1 MSECAQRNIRVFIK
15 IKFILIAN
23 REKIAQWA
31 AGVPNSVHSSSYNK
45 EKARGSVMEQNNRKI
60 CSMCG
65 KRFDM
70 WDEQE
75 DFCFVRHIGY
85 GSKYD
90 MKGLYLNLCCDCFDK
105 IADWFLPLC
114 VQNPL
119 RDEEDCWHAFSP
131 VVSDALFFHKQLLGQ
146 MKDRAKQLCAQLEG
160 ISADDSDFRLQLL
173 KAADVLLRFSDY
185 VQYEIKS
192 LPARGEEDEKK

>member
-1 MSECAQRNIRVFIK
+1 
-15 IKFILIAN
+15 
-23 REKIAQWA
+23 
-31 AGVPNSVHSSSYNK
+31 
-45 EKARGSVMEQNNRKI
+45 
-60 CSMCG
+60 MCG
-65 KRFDM
+65 KKFDM

-119 RDEEDCWHAFSP
+119 RDEEDCWRPCYSGGD
-131 VVSDALFFHKQLLGQ
+131 DALFFHKQLLAR

-173 KAADVLLRFSDY
+173 KAADALSRFSDY

-192 LPARGEEDEKK
+192 LPAGGEEDEKSKESRSRNSVMD

>member
-1 MSECAQRNIRVFIK
+1 
-15 IKFILIAN
+15 
-23 REKIAQWA
+23 
-31 AGVPNSVHSSSYNK
+31 
-45 EKARGSVMEQNNRKI
+45 MEQNSEKI

-65 KRFDM
+65 KKFDM

-119 RDEEDCWHAFSP
+119 RDEEGCWHTFSLGER
-131 VVSDALFFHKQLLGQ
+131 DALLFYKQLLGQ
-146 MKDRAKQLCAQLEG
+146 MKDSAKQLCAQIER
-160 ISADDSDFRLQLL
+160 ISSDDRDFRLQLL
-173 KAADVLLRFSDY
+173 KAADALSRFSDY
-185 VQYEIKS
+185 VQFQIKNLS
-192 LPARGEEDEKK
+192 TKGEEDEKQ

>member
-1 MSECAQRNIRVFIK
+1 
-15 IKFILIAN
+15 
-23 REKIAQWA
+23 
-31 AGVPNSVHSSSYNK
+31 
-45 EKARGSVMEQNNRKI
+45 MEQNNRKI

-65 KRFDM
+65 KKFDM
-70 WDEQE
+70 WGEQE

-119 RDEEDCWHAFSP
+119 RDEENCWRTFSLGER
-131 VVSDALFFHKQLLGQ
+131 DALFFHKQLLGQ
-146 MKDRAKQLCAQLEG
+146 MKEGAKQLCAQIEG
-160 ISADDSDFRLQLL
+160 ISPDDRDFRLQLL
-173 KAADVLLRFSDY
+173 KAADALSRLSED
-185 VQYEIKS
+185 VQYEIKN
-192 LPARGEEDEKK
+192 LPRGEDDEKK

>member
-1 MSECAQRNIRVFIK
+1 MQ
-15 IKFILIAN
+15 
-23 REKIAQWA
+23 Q
-31 AGVPNSVHSSSYNK
+31 NS
-45 EKARGSVMEQNNRKI
+45 GKI

-65 KRFDM
+65 KMFDL

-114 VQNPL
+114 VNDPL
-119 RDEEDCWHAFSP
+119 VDEQDLWRPCPSERDVGEQFMRRMQDGVKELS
-131 VVSDALFFHKQLLGQ
+131 VQL
-146 MKDRAKQLCAQLEG
+146 DG
-160 ISADDSDFRLQLL
+160 ISVDADDFRLRLK
-173 KAADVLLRFSDY
+173 KAANALRRLSDRVQFEIKRIGEGY
-185 VQYEIKS
+185 VQK
-192 LPARGEEDEKK
+192 EEAGTR

>member
-1 MSECAQRNIRVFIK
+1 
-15 IKFILIAN
+15 
-23 REKIAQWA
+23 
-31 AGVPNSVHSSSYNK
+31 
-45 EKARGSVMEQNNRKI
+45 MEQNSEKI

-65 KRFDM
+65 KKFDM

-90 MKGLYLNLCCDCFDK
+90 MKGLYLNLCCDCFDR

-119 RDEEDCWHAFSP
+119 RDEEECWHAVSP
-131 VVSDALFFHKQLLGQ
+131 EVRDALFFHKQLLGQ
-146 MKDRAKQLCAQLEG
+146 MKDSAKQLCAQIEG
-160 ISADDSDFRLQLL
+160 ISPDGGDFCLQLL
-173 KAADVLLRFSDY
+173 KAADALSKFSDY
-185 VQYEIKS
+185 VQYEIKN
-192 LPARGEEDEKK
+192 LPARGEEDEKQ